1 MHVFTRSVVA
11 MGEGGLTRRAFYEF
25 VVFKIIFSR
34 IGIVVA
40 SLDSLRVGILWI
52 CVLFFIALG

>member
-1 MHVFTRSVVA
+1 